1 MEDSECHLDRIK
13 SWPREAVFSSELGCS
28 VPQHRPSRDE
38 LLSSQDIST
47 LLCPG
52 TSSVTGGGGVLRAS
66 LASRKAQKGLAAVC
80 IVKGVKC
87 IVRTRPARG

>member
-28 VPQHRPSRDE
+28 VLQHRPSRDE

-47 LLCPG
+47 LLHPG
-52 TSSVTGGGGVLRAS
+52 TSSVTGGGGVVRAS
-66 LASRKAQKGLAAVC
+66 LASRKAQKGLAAVW
-80 IVKGVKC
+80 IVKGMKC
-87 IVRTRPARG
+87 IERTRLAWG